1 MATSSHNNSVTILRS
16 EPRERHGFFHPVWVA
31 RIFFVLITVWSGMWL
46 GQPGQEVRPLIGTF
60 PEFHIYQ
67 RWLYSI
73 IALIVAIIL
82 VLFEHAT
89 DAISSHKLLM
99 GGIGMF
105 LGLIFSHLF
114 YSTIPSTF
122 AQPENVLTV
131 TNLVFGYFGAILAIK
146 HAERFH
152 LSRLKFFLTQSY
164 DRPKVLDSSVIIDG
178 RVRDLIEMQVV
189 RGPILVPDFVIHE
202 IQVIADSSEPSRRA
216 RGRRGLD
223 VLESLRESNRSLELI
238 DKDYPDVPAVDMK
251 LVMFC
256 REMAGDLIT
265 NDYNLQKI
273 AQLHRIHVININE
286 LSNALRPAVYIG
298 EQLLLSL
305 VREGKEYGQGV
316 GYLEDGTMVVVDDAA
331 PLIGQE
337 VQVIIS
343 SILQTSSGRLVF
355 ARTRDAAAPSGESQR
370 PASRAAS

>member
-1 MATSSHNNSVTILRS
+1 MVTSPKNNNSPLRADPPES
-16 EPRERHGFFHPVWVA
+16 RGLFHPVWVA

-46 GQPGQEVRPLIGTF
+46 GHPGEEVRPLIGTF
-60 PEFHIYQ
+60 LDFHIYQ

-82 VLFEHAT
+82 VLFEHST

-114 YSTIPSTF
+114 YSTIPATF

-131 TNLVFGYFGAILAIK
+131 SNLVFGYFGAILAIK

-178 RVRDLIEMQVV
+178 RIRDLIEMQVV

-202 IQVIADSSEPSRRA
+202 IQVIADSNEPTRRA

-223 VLESLRESNRSLELI
+223 VLEALRESNRALELI
-238 DKDYPDVPAVDMK
+238 DKDYPDVPAVDQK

-273 AQLHRIHVININE
+273 AQLHRVHVININE
-286 LSNALRPAVYIG
+286 LANALRPAVYIG
-298 EQLLLSL
+298 ELMTLSL

-331 PLIGQE
+331 QLVGQE
-337 VQVIIS
+337 IQIIIS

-355 ARTRDAAAPSGESQR
+355 ARMRDPIPEPQR
-370 PASRAAS
+370 PASSRAAS

>member
-1 MATSSHNNSVTILRS
+1 MSLRPEPPESHGL
-16 EPRERHGFFHPVWVA
+16 FHPVWVA
-31 RIFFVLITVWSGMWL
+31 RIFFVLLTVWCGMWL
-46 GQPGQEVRPLIGTF
+46 ATPNEEVRPFIGTF
-60 PEFHIYQ
+60 LDFHIWQ

-73 IALIVAIIL
+73 IALIVALIL
-82 VLFEHAT
+82 ILFEHAT

-99 GGIGMF
+99 GVIGMF
-105 LGLIFSHLF
+105 VGLIFSHLS

-131 TNLVFGYFGAILAIK
+131 SNIVFGYFGAILGIK

-164 DRPKVLDSSVIIDG
+164 ERPKVLDSSVIIDG
-178 RVRDLIEMQVV
+178 RIRDLIEMQVV
-189 RGPILVPDFVIHE
+189 RGSIMVPDFVIRE
-202 IQVIADSSEPSRRA
+202 IQVIADSSEPNRRA

-223 VLESLRESNRSLELI
+223 VLEALRESNPALELV
-238 DKDYPDVPAVDMK
+238 DKDYPDVPAVDQK

-286 LSNALRPAVYIG
+286 LANALRPAVYIG
-298 EQLLLSL
+298 ELLTLSL

-316 GYLEDGTMVVVDDAA
+316 GYLEDGTMVVVDDSAQ
-331 PLIGQE
+331 LIGQE

-355 ARTRDAAAPSGESQR
+355 ARMREPVQEPRAQKAAL
-370 PASRAAS
+370 